1 MNILNEKIDLKK
13 IEQQTYHE
21 FMIDGITEILLGI
34 VLIFMPILFTNP
46 IFVVFVPFYI
56 LFAHPFVESIRERTT
71 YPRLGRV
78 EFKRDDE
85 KEGYSVKRSLLEFLL
100 FILGTVVITLT
111 MMILIEG
118 GFEFSL
124 IYKWIPFLFGLIM
137 FGPSLFLVDKT
148 GQRHYY
154 ILGAFSTILGF
165 FFSILDFPGE
175 MTGLFLFFLTLGV
188 LSIILGI
195 IRYVWFIRTYPV
207 IQMEEE

>member
-1 MNILNEKIDLKK
+1 MNEKIDLKE

-34 VLIFMPILFTNP
+34 ILIFMPVLFTIP
-46 IFVVFVPFYI
+46 VSVVFIPFYLYFI
-56 LFAHPFVESIRERTT
+56 SPFIELIRERTT

-78 EFKRDDE
+78 KFKREDE

-100 FILGTVVITLT
+100 FILGTVAITLT
-111 MMILIEG
+111 MMIIIEG
-118 GFEFSL
+118 QFEFFL
-124 IYKWIPFLFGLIM
+124 IHRWFPFLFGLIM

-154 ILGAFSTILGF
+154 ILGVFSTILGF

-175 MTGLFLFFLTLGV
+175 MTGLFLFFFTLGV

-195 IRYVWFIRTYPV
+195 IRYIWFIRTYPV
-207 IQMEEE
+207 IHMEEE